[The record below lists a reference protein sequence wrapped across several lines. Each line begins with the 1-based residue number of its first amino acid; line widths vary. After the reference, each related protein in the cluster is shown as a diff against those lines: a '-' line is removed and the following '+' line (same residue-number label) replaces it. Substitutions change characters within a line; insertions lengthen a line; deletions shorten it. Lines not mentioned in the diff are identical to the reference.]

1 VTTPR
6 SPYEDTSVSV
16 ERSKSEISKAL
27 RDAGADGVQ
36 FEETWKEPGIVVRFA
51 WNGLTCRF
59 RAVPLPPVKN
69 VRSGWRISPEQRDR
83 QAWRGMAWYIT
94 SMVKAAS
101 FGLFTFE
108 DIFMSFFEAP
118 DGRTIGEALRP
129 QLESGRLML
138 KAPEPSE

>member
-1 VTTPR
+1 MSTVR

-16 ERSKSEISKAL
+16 ERSKTEISKAL
-27 RDAGADGVQ
+27 REGGASAVQ
-36 FEETWKEPGIVVRFA
+36 FEEVWGDESSLTVRFV
-51 WNGLTCRF
+51 WHEMTCRF
-59 RAVPLPPVKN
+59 KATPLPPIKN
-69 VRSGWRISPEQRDR
+69 TRSGWRISPEQRER

-108 DIFMSFFEAP
+108 DIFMSFFESP

-138 KAPEPSE
+138 EPGPT